1 MLMFGCEHFTRHEN
15 YDLSSCFFGDS
26 IHNSLDRKGH
36 IMLWFT
42 SSNTPL
48 VLQCFSM
55 MNQDLVT
62 KVVLL
67 PLRIVKYL
75 LSCQHI
81 LV

>member
-1 MLMFGCEHFTRHEN
+1 MLMFGYEHFTHDTKTMVCLLVASEIA
-15 YDLSSCFFGDS
+15 FI
-26 IHNSLDRKGH
+26 IHMIEED
-36 IMLWFT
+36 MLWFT

-48 VLQCFSM
+48 VLQCLSM
-55 MNQDLVT
+55 TNQNLVT